1 MGPGTAHE
9 ECAVAAL
16 RMMEA
21 GLREAKPL
29 VRDHTAGVGVGGA
42 EPGLRLLCHCLSPLW
57 PPLRGWP
64 WARTWALPGEQG

>member
-29 VRDHTAGVGVGGA
+29 VRDHTAGGGGGSRA
-42 EPGLRLLCHCLSPLW
+42 RAPSPLSL
-57 PPLRGWP
+57 PVP
-64 WARTWALPGEQG
+64 ALATAQGLAVGPDVGPSR